1 MSRARI
7 ILQIAFF
14 IFLCLSGGAQA
25 QSQQPKQ
32 PQPFGAIPKMS
43 PVQQENFP
51 PQLLE
56 ELDAI
61 KAAALA
67 DDYAFRQVA
76 HLTENIGPRL
86 TVPNHSVALSTVGAA
101 GFSFDKPY
109 VAAEAAARKMTT

>member
-1 MSRARI
+1 
-7 ILQIAFF
+7 
-14 IFLCLSGGAQA
+14 
-25 QSQQPKQ
+25 
-32 PQPFGAIPKMS
+32 MS

-56 ELDAI
+56 ELVAI

-86 TVPNHSVALSTVGAA
+86 SGSPQADAA
-101 GFSFDKPY
+101 VDY
-109 VAAEAAARKMTT
+109 VADQLRQLGLQVRLEEVRVPHWILVGRPLS

>member
-1 MSRARI
+1 MSRARA
-7 ILQIAFF
+7 ILQITFF
-14 IFLCLSGGAQA
+14 SVFCLSGGAQA

-43 PVQQENFP
+43 PLQQENFP
-51 PQLLE
+51 PKLLE
-56 ELDAI
+56 QLAAI

-86 TVPNHSVALSTVGAA
+86 SGSPQAGGAGGLFPEQPSPTGVEGA
-101 GFSFDKPY
+101 TG
-109 VAAEAAARKMTT
+109 

>member
-1 MSRARI
+1 MSRAR

-14 IFLCLSGGAQA
+14 IFLCLAGGAQA
-25 QSQQPKQ
+25 QNQQPKQ

-43 PVQQENFP
+43 PLQQENFP
-51 PQLLE
+51 PKLLE
-56 ELDAI
+56 QLAAI

-86 TVPNHSVALSTVGAA
+86 SGSPQASAAVGFGADPPRPIWRPGRPGEREVPH
-101 GFSFDKPY
+101 
-109 VAAEAAARKMTT
+109 